1 MIRIWPEE
9 TSKLWAPE
17 FIFGVATAAYQIEG
31 ATQVG
36 NRLPSIWDIY
46 AAQSGRV
53 VRNEDGYNA
62 CDHYHRWQ
70 SDIALIKDLGVDA
83 YRLSLAW
90 PRLINEDGRKNTA
103 GLDFYKRLL
112 DHLNAENISPFV
124 TLYHWDLPQWM
135 EERGGWTNREM
146 IYRFTDYADIV
157 SRELAGRV
165 TAWTT
170 FNEPW
175 CSAYLGYATAEHAPG
190 RTNIKAALQ
199 AAHHIML
206 AHGQACQI
214 LRQNDPQADVGIVL
228 NLAPADAARQTQA
241 DQKAARLA
249 EVSQNDW
256 FLNPLLTGEYPED
269 LFQIWPGTRPVILEG
284 DMDIIQQKLDFLGVN
299 YYYRKYVTADGIT
312 GFREAPLPETA
323 QRTTMGW
330 EIYPQGLTDQLLQ
343 LKARYS
349 NIPPIYITENGM
361 SSDDHVENGTVQDTQ
376 RVQYFQSHLSALSA
390 AIDQGVEVK
399 GYFAWSLMDNYEWSH
414 GYAKRFGLYYVNYE
428 TQERTLKL
436 SGQKYKEFL
445 VAKRQK
451 IRRNF

>member
-323 QRTTMGW
+323 QRTTMHGLSDQVVFYRYRENYDPAQGRYISPWRSRSVIW
-330 EIYPQGLTDQLLQ
+330 EYFKTSDNSTQPRTSTSLSGPGSANADSESTFSVEWSRCSSLPNSVWTEDATFMGVEVLGEITAFFPSVTFFGPSTLTEIDALLQ
-343 LKARYS
+343 LHFS
-349 NIPPIYITENGM
+349 
-361 SSDDHVENGTVQDTQ
+361 
-376 RVQYFQSHLSALSA
+376 
-390 AIDQGVEVK
+390 
-399 GYFAWSLMDNYEWSH
+399 
-414 GYAKRFGLYYVNYE
+414 
-428 TQERTLKL
+428 
-436 SGQKYKEFL
+436 
-445 VAKRQK
+445 
-451 IRRNF
+451 